1 LYCRKGNVISKS
13 RFDTTTM
20 PRTGQP
26 AVRRVAAVERALA
39 VLDAL
44 SDGSPELGTN
54 EIARRTGI
62 NASTVSRLLATL
74 ANARMVEHVSATG
87 RYRLG
92 PRLLQLGSVV
102 LSRLDLRDVARPQL
116 QELVRA
122 TGETATL
129 SAPGERDAI
138 TVDFVQGAASVQS
151 VARLGR
157 PSIGHAT
164 AAGKVLLAFGDV
176 ELSPGRL
183 NAHTPRTITDRT
195 RLQAA
200 LARISRQGYAEAI
213 GEREPDLNAIAA
225 PVFDAEGKLAGI
237 VGVQGPAS
245 RFGRDAMRAAV
256 GPLLAAARATS
267 LGLGWSAPA

>member
-1 LYCRKGNVISKS
+1 MPLRKEQDDS
-13 RFDTTTM
+13 TTM

-26 AVRRVAAVERALA
+26 AVRHVAAVERALA

-74 ANARMVEHVSATG
+74 ASARMVEHVTANG

-92 PRLLQLGSVV
+92 PRLLQLGSLV
-102 LSRLDLRDVARPQL
+102 LARLDLRDVARPHL

-129 SAPGERDAI
+129 SAPGEHDAI
-138 TVDFVQGAASVQS
+138 TVDFVQGDASVQS

-164 AAGKVLLAFGDV
+164 ATGKVLLAFGRTD
-176 ELSPGRL
+176 LPSGPL
-183 NAHTPRTITDRT
+183 TAHTPRTITDT
-195 RLQAA
+195 ARLETE
-200 LARISRQGYAEAI
+200 LARISRQGHAEAV

-237 VGVQGPAS
+237 LGVQGPAS
-245 RFGRDAMRAAV
+245 RFDRDAMRAAV
-256 GPLLAAARATS
+256 GPLLAAAQAVS
-267 LGLGWSAPA
+267 AGLGWSPE